1 MKKTHSETY
10 RSGHNE
16 NDSKSFCLHGHEG
29 SNPSVSAI
37 KNGRKRRKNVVF
49 LFENRKN
56 VLIIRWLLPQNTRKG
71 NALCLLKAIYKIV
84 KCKNGGHFTIFIEKI
99 FF

>member
-37 KNGRKRRKNVVF
+37 KNGRKRRKTVVF
-49 LFENRKN
+49 CLKIERMFWLFDGYY
-56 VLIIRWLLPQNTRKG
+56 P
-71 NALCLLKAIYKIV
+71 KILGKEMLYV
-84 KCKNGGHFTIFIEKI
+84 Y
-99 FF
+99 